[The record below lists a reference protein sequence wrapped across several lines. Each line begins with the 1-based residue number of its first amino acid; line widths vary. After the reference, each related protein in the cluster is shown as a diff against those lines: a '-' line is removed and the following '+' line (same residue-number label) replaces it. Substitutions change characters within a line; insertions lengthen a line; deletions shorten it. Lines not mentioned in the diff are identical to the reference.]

1 MLQVDGLHRSP
12 LGPLDLELAA
22 GEILFVSGPSGSG
35 KSLLLRSLAD
45 LDPHE
50 GEIYLDGVSQ
60 IETPPPLWR
69 RRVAY
74 LPSEPAWWAPRVGDL
89 MPASLAPE
97 DLAALDLSP
106 SLLDATPETISS
118 GESQRLALLRLL
130 QGRPRLLLLDEPSAN
145 LDPEST
151 ERLEALVHVR
161 MGDEGMAV
169 IWVSHD
175 PLQRER
181 MADRHLDMRA
191 GRWST

>member
-1 MLQVDGLHRSP
+1 MLQVHGLHRSP
-12 LGPLDLELAA
+12 LGPIDLEVAA

-45 LDPHE
+45 LDPHG
-50 GEIYLDGVSQ
+50 GEIRLEGVSQ
-60 IETPPPLWR
+60 SDIPPPLWR

-89 MPASLAPE
+89 MPSSLDPD
-97 DLAALDLSP
+97 DLRALDLSP
-106 SLLDATPETISS
+106 ALLDSQPETISS

-151 ERLEALVHVR
+151 ERLETLVKAR
-161 MGDEGMAV
+161 LAAEGNAV

-175 PLQRER
+175 RLQRER
-181 MADRHLDMRA
+181 LADRHLELRG
-191 GRWST
+191 GRWSP